1 MSSVCAEKEG
11 SIHPNGIPIVKIIEK
26 NKNISVKERKPC

>member
-11 SIHPNGIPIVKIIEK
+11 SIHPDGIPIVKIIGK
-26 NKNISVKERKPC
+26 IKTSL